1 MRSFDIL
8 NKGHQQFAKY
18 HRYIAYFL
26 VLIVFSAALFS
37 KSIQPAHPLIT
48 IIIIFLIPFFQNQT
62 SGYFIRRYGSAISK
76 NIMLLV
82 DSIFFA
88 FWLVVVNFSIMPS
101 ILVLTGLFCA
111 VLWLRASWFTMLAM
125 GLIFTSSLYLF
136 SYLFGINRIA
146 FNPSPTHVSVI
157 CFIAIGIYLG
167 VVLFYFRRQLFM
179 TKLEKK
185 LADEQT
191 NKYLT
196 LANKLARYAPTQ
208 LWQSIARGES
218 EAKIDNKRKKL
229 TIFFSD
235 IQGFTELSE
244 QLLPDDLAF
253 ILNDYFEH
261 MTDIARRYG
270 GTVDKYMGDAILI
283 FFGDPESN
291 GVKED
296 ATSCVNMAIAMLN
309 EMKILRERWKRL
321 GYVGLH
327 IRIGINTGYCHVG
340 NFGTRSRMSY
350 TIVGRDANLAARLQT
365 AAEIDQILISEST
378 YHFVKDSFTCIK
390 KGDLNLKGLGEPVAT
405 WQIIGKQQAQQASH
419 RWLDYELQGFN
430 LQLDLNEL
438 KPYEG
443 AKAIQILEQVT
454 KRLKLEEMTKHQQ
467 Q

>member
-8 NKGHQQFAKY
+8 NKEPIQFAKY

-26 VLIVFSAALFS
+26 LLPVFLSALLS
-37 KSIQPAHPLIT
+37 KTIQPAFPLIAILVICIVP
-48 IIIIFLIPFFQNQT
+48 IIQNYSYGYLVRRFGSPVAKNTVLFTDAIFLSFWFITVDFAVIP
-62 SGYFIRRYGSAISK
+62 S
-76 NIMLLV
+76 LLV
-82 DSIFFA
+82 VIA
-88 FWLVVVNFSIMPS
+88 
-101 ILVLTGLFCA
+101 LFYTA
-111 VLWLRASWFTMLAM
+111 LWLRASWLSYLAI
-125 GLIFTSSLYLF
+125 GFILTTTLYLLC
-136 SYLFGINRIA
+136 YLFGIETIN
-146 FNPSPTHVSVI
+146 FKSSPLDVVVVSI
-157 CFIAIGIYLG
+157 FSLTIYLSIG
-167 VVLFYFRRQLFM
+167 LFYFRHRLFAV
-179 TKLEKK
+179 EAQKK
-185 LADEQT
+185 LAEEQT

-253 ILNDYFEH
+253 LLNDYFEH

-283 FFGDPESN
+283 FFGDPETN
-291 GVKED
+291 GAKED
-296 ATSCVNMAIAMLN
+296 ATSCANMAIAMLN

-321 GYVGLH
+321 GYIGLH
-327 IRIGINTGYCHVG
+327 VRIGINTGYCHVG
-340 NFGTRSRMSY
+340 NFGTRTRMSY

-365 AAEIDQILISEST
+365 AADIDQILISEST
-378 YHFVKDSFTCIK
+378 YSLIKDSFTCIE
-390 KGDLNLKGLGEPVAT
+390 KGSLMLKGLGDPIPT
-405 WQIIGKQQAQQASH
+405 WQIIGKQQQHETSH

-443 AKAIQILEQVT
+443 AKAIHILEQVT
-454 KRLKLEEMTKHQQ
+454 KRLKLEEISKNQQ

>member
-8 NKGHQQFAKY
+8 NKESFQFAKY

-26 VLIVFSAALFS
+26 VLIVYASCLYS
-37 KSIQPAHPLIT
+37 KSIQPAYPLIPILVICLT
-48 IIIIFLIPFFQNQT
+48 PFVQNYT
-62 SGYFIRRYGSAISK
+62 ASYFIRRFNKVMSK
-76 NIMLLV
+76 NLILLV

-88 FWLVVVNFSIMPS
+88 FWLVSVDFAIMPS
-101 ILVLTGLFCA
+101 LLVLVGICCTA
-111 VLWLRASWFTMLAM
+111 IWLRASWFTMLAM
-125 GLIFTSSLYLF
+125 SLLFTTSLYF
-136 SYLFGINRIA
+136 TCYLLGIESIV
-146 FNPSPTHVSVI
+146 FKPNPMHVSVI
-157 CFIAIGIYLG
+157 SGVSLGIYLSL
-167 VVLFYFRRQLFM
+167 VLFYFRRQLFM
-179 TKLEKK
+179 IKIEKR

-321 GYVGLH
+321 GYIGLH
-327 IRIGINTGYCHVG
+327 VRIGINTGYCHVG

-365 AAEIDQILISEST
+365 AAEVDQILISEST
-378 YHFVKDSFTCIK
+378 YQFVKDSFTCIK
-390 KGDLNLKGLGEPVAT
+390 KGDLTLKGLSEPVPT
-405 WQIIGKQQAQQASH
+405 WQIIGKQQAQRASH

-430 LQLDLNEL
+430 LQLDLNEI
-438 KPYEG
+438 KPYES
-443 AKAIQILEQVT
+443 AEAIKILEQVT
-454 KRLKLEEMTKHQQ
+454 KRLKLENMSKNQK
-467 Q
+467 

>member
-8 NKGHQQFAKY
+8 NKEPIQFAKY

-26 VLIVFSAALFS
+26 LLPVFLSALFS
-37 KSIQPAHPLIT
+37 KSVQPIFPFITIFVIVITPIIQNYSYDHLIRRYSTTLAKNSMLFTDAIFIAFWLIT
-48 IIIIFLIPFFQNQT
+48 IDFAVIP
-62 SGYFIRRYGSAISK
+62 G
-76 NIMLLV
+76 LLV
-82 DSIFFA
+82 VIA
-88 FWLVVVNFSIMPS
+88 
-101 ILVLTGLFCA
+101 LFYTA
-111 VLWLRASWFTMLAM
+111 LWLRASWLSFFAI
-125 GLIFTSSLYLF
+125 GLIFITSLYLLCYVFGIEQITFKTSSLD
-136 SYLFGINRIA
+136 
-146 FNPSPTHVSVI
+146 VSIVTII
-157 CFIAIGIYLG
+157 CLTIYLSIG
-167 VVLFYFRRQLFM
+167 LFYFRHRLFAV
-179 TKLEKK
+179 EEQRK

-283 FFGDPESN
+283 FFGDPETS
-291 GVKED
+291 GAKED
-296 ATSCVNMAIAMLN
+296 AISCVNMAIAMLN

-327 IRIGINTGYCHVG
+327 VRIGINTGYCHVG
-340 NFGTRSRMSY
+340 NFGTRTRMSY

-365 AAEIDQILISEST
+365 AADVDQILISEST
-378 YHFVKDSFTCIK
+378 YTLIKDSFTCIA
-390 KGDLNLKGLGEPVAT
+390 KGTLMLKGLGDPIPT
-405 WQIIGKQQAQQASH
+405 WQVVAKQQEHHASH

-454 KRLKLEEMTKHQQ
+454 NRLKLEQISKK
-467 Q
+467 

>member
-8 NKGHQQFAKY
+8 NKETLQFARY

-26 VLIVFSAALFS
+26 VLIVFSSALFS
-37 KSIQPAHPLIT
+37 KSIQPAYPLIAILVICLT
-48 IIIIFLIPFFQNQT
+48 PFIQNST
-62 SGYFIRRYGSAISK
+62 SGYFIRRFDSTVSK
-76 NIMLLV
+76 NIILFSDAL
-82 DSIFFA
+82 FLA
-88 FWLVVVNFSIMPS
+88 FWLITVDFAAIPS
-101 ILVLTGLFCA
+101 LLVFIALLCTA
-111 VLWLRASWFTMLAM
+111 LWLRASWLSLLAM
-125 GLIFTSSLYLF
+125 GLIFTTSLYLLCYLLGIDNISF
-136 SYLFGINRIA
+136 SS
-146 FNPSPTHVSVI
+146 NPLHVSII
-157 CFIAIGIYLG
+157 CFLCLAIYLG
-167 VVLFYFRRQLFM
+167 VVLFYFRRQLFVVQC
-179 TKLEKK
+179 EKK
-185 LADEQT
+185 LAEEQT

-196 LANKLARYAPTQ
+196 LANNLARYAPTQ
-208 LWQSIARGES
+208 LWQSIARGDY

-291 GVKED
+291 GAKED

-321 GYVGLH
+321 GYIGLH
-327 IRIGINTGYCHVG
+327 VRMGINTGYCHVG

-365 AAEIDQILISEST
+365 AADIDQILISEST
-378 YHFVKDSFTCIK
+378 YHLVKDSFTCIE
-390 KGDLNLKGLGEPVAT
+390 KGKLSLKGLSEPVST
-405 WQIIGKQQAQQASH
+405 WQIIGKQQAHQASH
-419 RWLDYELQGFN
+419 RWIDYELQGFN

-454 KRLKLEEMTKHQQ
+454 KRLKLEEISKKQHH
-467 Q
+467 